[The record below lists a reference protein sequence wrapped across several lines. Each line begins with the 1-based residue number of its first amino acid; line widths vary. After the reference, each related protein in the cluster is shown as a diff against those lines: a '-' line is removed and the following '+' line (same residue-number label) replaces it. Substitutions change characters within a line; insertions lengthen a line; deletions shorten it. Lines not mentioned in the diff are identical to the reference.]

1 VGGYLKGIP
10 VRDTQQVRTLVVDDE
25 EFMRKL
31 MANILRKAGMEVL
44 TAESGEEALRVLQ
57 ESSCDVVVS
66 DMRMAGMSGFD
77 LLKRVKTHHP
87 DTAFVVMTGYA
98 DSYSV
103 KDALLQGAD
112 EYITKPF
119 KNYEVTLVVER
130 AYWLIQS
137 SQKQSGDT

>member
-1 VGGYLKGIP
+1 MGDL
-10 VRDTQQVRTLVVDDE
+10 QQVRVLVVDDE

-31 MANILRKAGMEVL
+31 LTNILRKAGMEVL
-44 TAESGEEALRVLQ
+44 TAQNGEEALRVFQ
-57 ESSCDVVVS
+57 EKECDVVVS
-66 DMRMAGMSGFD
+66 DVRMAGMSGFD
-77 LLKRVKTHHP
+77 LLKQVKAQRP

-98 DSYSV
+98 DSYSI

-130 AYWLIQS
+130 AYWRTQS
-137 SQKQSGDT
+137 NRKQTEST